1 MTPQAHAPP
10 AQARTRTG
18 AGARRGRAPARASRL
33 LLPAATAAGL
43 LLVWEVAV
51 RVLDVPAFVLPA
63 PSAVA
68 EAAVRS
74 ADVLPSHALTTLT
87 EALLGLLLGAG
98 AGMLLTL
105 VVVLLPRVG
114 DALEPLVLLTQ
125 TVPTIVL
132 APLLILWTG
141 FGLLPKVVLVALTV
155 FFPVFVSA
163 TTAMRAAD
171 RDLLDAVAGLGGT
184 RAHELVLV
192 RLPSAVTGA
201 LAGLRIAATYT
212 VGAAVVAE
220 YLAGQSGLGV
230 FIQRSRK
237 AYAVDQIL
245 VGVVGVA
252 LLTAA
257 LVLAV
262 RLLDRL
268 ATPWRTPTREI
279 S

>member
-1 MTPQAHAPP
+1 MPEH
-10 AQARTRTG
+10 TR
-18 AGARRGRAPARASRL
+18 RI
-33 LLPAATAAGL
+33 LLPVTTALGL

-51 RVLDVPAFVLPA
+51 RVLDVAPFVLPA

-68 EAAVRS
+68 AAAAS
-74 ADVLPSHALTTLT
+74 STDVLPAHVLTTAT
-87 EALLGLLLGAG
+87 EAGLGLLLGAA
-98 AGMLLTL
+98 AGTVLALA
-105 VVVLLPRVG
+105 VVLVPRAG

-163 TTAMRAAD
+163 TSAMRAAD
-171 RDLLDAVAGLGGT
+171 ADLLDAVAGLGGT
-184 RAHELVLV
+184 RRDQLVLV
-192 RLPSAVTGA
+192 RLPGAVTGA

-230 FIQRSRK
+230 YIQRSRK

-245 VGVVGVA
+245 VGVLAVA
-252 LLTAA
+252 LLTAV
-257 LVLAV
+257 LVVVVVLVERA
-262 RLLDRL
+262 
-268 ATPWRTPTREI
+268 ATPWHRPASRTARMERP
-279 S
+279 

>member
-1 MTPQAHAPP
+1 MHA
-10 AQARTRTG
+10 RDR
-18 AGARRGRAPARASRL
+18 RL
-33 LLPAATAAGL
+33 LLPASTAVGL

-51 RVLDVPAFVLPA
+51 RAFGVPPFVLPA
-63 PSAVA
+63 PSAVGQ
-68 EAAVRS
+68 AAVRTW
-74 ADVLPSHALTTLT
+74 DVLPGHVATTVT
-87 EALLGLLLGAG
+87 EAAIGLVVGAG
-98 AGMLLTL
+98 AGTLLAL
-105 VVVLLPRVG
+105 VVVLAPRVG

-163 TTAMRAAD
+163 TSAMRAAD
-171 RDLLDAVAGLGGT
+171 HDLLDAVAGLGGT
-184 RAHELVLV
+184 ARDQLVRV
-192 RLPSAVTGA
+192 RLPGAVTGA

-245 VGVVGVA
+245 VGVVAVA
-252 LLTAA
+252 LLTAL
-257 LVLAV
+257 LVAAV
-262 RLLDRL
+262 VLIERA
-268 ATPWRTPTREI
+268 ATPWRRTSTRTMLQERR
-279 S
+279 